1 MDNCL
6 LKIDFISVKSYQL
19 WIRLLIF
26 TYVRSGSFTA
36 ELVAR
41 RQGYSPVFSSPLIKL
56 SWREMCGVKIKYCL
70 ETYFVLLRVEMTAS
84 RSHHHVRDK
93 AQWESYYT
101 TTVCKFYCN
110 FFHHLLTGTKRY
122 LILMIH
128 NVV

>member
-70 ETYFVLLRVEMTAS
+70 ETYFVLLGVEDDCIKA
-84 RSHHHVRDK
+84 RRHHHL
-93 AQWESYYT
+93 QQL
-101 TTVCKFYCN
+101 
-110 FFHHLLTGTKRY
+110 FHCMMD
-122 LILMIH
+122 I
-128 NVV
+128 